1 MSSAIFID
9 GNSLLH
15 RAFYALP
22 PTMKTRDG
30 RYTNAVYG
38 FLNMLF
44 SLTQSYEP
52 QYLAVAF
59 DVKKHTFTA
68 FGWYR
73 IALGFVV
80 LGIWAAQTFLLA

>member
-22 PTMKTRDG
+22 TTMKTKDG

-38 FLNMLF
+38 FINML
-44 SLTQSYEP
+44 LTLTSNYNP

-59 DVKKHTFTA
+59 DVKKHTFRNEI
-68 FGWYR
+68 YS
-73 IALGFVV
+73 
-80 LGIWAAQTFLLA
+80 Q